1 MEPYTQNIRPASVAG
16 LFYPADKLMLEREL
30 SLMLE
35 NAPVL
40 EPPRPIRGLIV
51 PHGGF
56 LYSGGV
62 AARAYR
68 QIIDQPCE
76 GIVLIAPPH
85 ESTLYFTAVYS
96 GKAFRTP
103 LGDVQVNQQ
112 LASKLVDLEPTC
124 KLSEQ
129 GFEEGEY
136 TIEVQLPFVQW
147 VQDGVPILPIMMGRQ
162 DREAVEKLTQA
173 LLQLAKNRQLLFI
186 ASTDL
191 SQNHP
196 DTLARRMDQVCISHI
211 ERFDPDGLL
220 QDVEQGACEMCGSG
234 PAVVVMKLCQALGAT
249 QARVLLY
256 RNSAD
261 ITGERDKVVGY
272 LSAIFY

>member
-1 MEPYTQNIRPASVAG
+1 MSQTGAPIRPASVAG

-35 NAPVL
+35 NSPVL
-40 EPPRPIRGLIV
+40 ELPRPVRGLIV

-68 QIIDQPCE
+68 QLMDQPCE
-76 GIVLIAPPH
+76 AIVLIAPPH
-85 ESTLYFTAVYS
+85 ETTLNFTALYS

-103 LGDVQVNQQ
+103 LGDVRVDEQ
-112 LASKLVDLEPTC
+112 LISKLVQLEPT
-124 KLSEQ
+124 LQRTEQ

-136 TIEVQLPFVQW
+136 TIEVQLPFIQW
-147 VQDGVPILPIMMGRQ
+147 VKDDVPIVPVMMGRQ
-162 DREAVEKLTQA
+162 NSTAIEKLVAA
-173 LLQLAKNRQLLFI
+173 LLQVARNRQLVFV

-191 SQNHP
+191 SQNRP
-196 DTLARRMDQVCISHI
+196 DDLARRMDQLCISHI
-211 ERFDPDGLL
+211 ERFDPQGLL
-220 QDVEQGACEMCGSG
+220 AEVAAGACDMCGCG
-234 PAVVVMKLCQALGAT
+234 PAVVVMELCRALGAPE
-249 QARVLLY
+249 ARVLLY